1 MENADEVIARAPL
14 PTAKTLRARRNIF
27 VQFLRFVSINFK
39 MIKMI
44 RKGHHPMEK
53 TKKP

>member
-1 MENADEVIARAPL
+1 VENADEVIAQAPL
-14 PTAKTLRARRNIF
+14 PTGKTLRARKN
-27 VQFLRFVSINFK
+27 VFLQCFRFISINVK

-53 TKKP
+53 TKRV